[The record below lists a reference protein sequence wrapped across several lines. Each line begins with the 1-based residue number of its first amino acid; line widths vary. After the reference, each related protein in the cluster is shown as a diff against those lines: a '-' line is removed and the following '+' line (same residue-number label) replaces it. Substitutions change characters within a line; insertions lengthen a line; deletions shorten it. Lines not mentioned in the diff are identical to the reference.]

1 MEKSIQGKATGAKR
15 TTTPSTVPTTTRST
29 VPTTTRTTKDKEQ
42 EKVKEKEQVN
52 TKPTIVV
59 FEEKSEL
66 ELLLIEF
73 KRSRAKS
80 RRPMTEKAMEL
91 LLKKLS
97 AYSKQEQIAMLE
109 EAIEKGWQSVYPPKQ
124 ENRAGKNLKVMEAIA
139 NHNFT

>member
-1 MEKSIQGKATGAKR
+1 
-15 TTTPSTVPTTTRST
+15 
-29 VPTTTRTTKDKEQ
+29 
-42 EKVKEKEQVN
+42 
-52 TKPTIVV
+52 
-59 FEEKSEL
+59 
-66 ELLLIEF
+66 
-73 KRSRAKS
+73 
-80 RRPMTEKAMEL
+80 MTEKAMEL